1 MLKYTNIGQK
11 WLLLFKNSM
20 GISKVITEVNPPLEK
35 MRWNYMAIFCTIYYV
50 LSYIETIPQIVK
62 LLKTKSS
69 NDYSLGMI
77 SLQLIAL
84 ISWSLYIFTS
94 KQSIVV
100 YIGTII
106 DLVLLL
112 FVDFLIIKYYKF
124 NKKGVGPN
132 ERK

>member
-1 MLKYTNIGQK
+1 
-11 WLLLFKNSM
+11 
-20 GISKVITEVNPPLEK
+20 
-35 MRWNYMAIFCTIYYV
+35 MAIFCTIYYV
-50 LSYIETIPQIVK
+50 LSYIESIPQIVK

-94 KQSIVV
+94 KQNIVV

-124 NKKGVGPN
+124 NKKRVNPN
-132 ERK
+132 E

>member
-1 MLKYTNIGQK
+1 
-11 WLLLFKNSM
+11 
-20 GISKVITEVNPPLEK
+20 
-35 MRWNYMAIFCTIYYV
+35 MAIFCTIYYV

-94 KQSIVV
+94 KQNIVV
-100 YIGTII
+100 YIGTIV
-106 DLVLLL
+106 DLALLL

-124 NKKGVGPN
+124 NKKVN
-132 ERK
+132 

>member
-1 MLKYTNIGQK
+1 
-11 WLLLFKNSM
+11 
-20 GISKVITEVNPPLEK
+20 
-35 MRWNYMAIFCTIYYV
+35 MAIFCTIYYI
-50 LSYIETIPQIVK
+50 LSYIQTIPQIIK
-62 LLKTKSS
+62 LLKTKKS

-77 SLQLIAL
+77 IIQLIAV

-124 NKKGVGPN
+124 NKKGVDRD
-132 ERK
+132 E

>member
-1 MLKYTNIGQK
+1 
-11 WLLLFKNSM
+11 
-20 GISKVITEVNPPLEK
+20 
-35 MRWNYMAIFCTIYYV
+35 MAIFCTIYYV

-84 ISWSLYIFTS
+84 ISWSLYIFTT

-112 FVDFLIIKYYKF
+112 FVDFLIIRYYKF
-124 NKKGVGPN
+124 NKK
-132 ERK
+132 